1 MIDEIFQSF
10 PPIFDEFRL
19 ENTVIL
25 IHKGNLFHD
34 CFSRKYRNVDLNIA
48 FHFLSQPFEIAVSS
62 PGGKFFYP
70 EKITITLSLR
80 MLKLGELDYLKIGKL
95 VLMWTS

>member
-48 FHFLSQPFEIAVSS
+48 FHFLSQPFEITVSS
-62 PGGKFFYP
+62 PGGKFFDP
-70 EKITITLSLR
+70 EKLQKSSYELLGETSKGLLKFG
-80 MLKLGELDYLKIGKL
+80 KLGE
-95 VLMWTS
+95 TSF